1 MTHHNWSNYNKET
14 KRCVSLQVE
23 EKTPRVGERKKKEVL
38 SFSQLLSVA
47 SVQRRLSWWNRG
59 FTCKPLRHQQS
70 PAEPWGRSQV
80 KLTTG
85 EQEKKKKKRCL
96 PGLENFTKACLFYV
110 NPQWDFFLF
119 KKKKGCSKYV
129 AILCSQYC
137 HGTLTALLLPDDIKT
152 LITHFDQ
159 SDWEM
164 TPDHIWWRMFHG
176 MERRHLFFFFSPII
190 NSLISLLDGRLHQL
204 SSAVGHLLILIS
216 CSVAPLNKQKGF
228 NFKLQCKQGF
238 CKFLSTCHKQGSHKS

>member
-1 MTHHNWSNYNKET
+1 MFLCRSRRKRRVSEKE
-14 KRCVSLQVE
+14 K
-23 EKTPRVGERKKKEVL
+23 RKKSYHLASSWAWLRFSVVYPGETGALPANPYDTSRAQQNHEVDHR
-38 SFSQLLSVA
+38 SNWPQE
-47 SVQRRLSWWNRG
+47 NR
-59 FTCKPLRHQQS
+59 K
-70 PAEPWGRSQV
+70 
-80 KLTTG
+80 
-85 EQEKKKKKRCL
+85 KKKKKRCL

-110 NPQWDFFLF
+110 NPQRDFFCL

-176 MERRHLFFFFSPII
+176 MERRHLFFFLPNNKFINFLVRWSPA
-190 NSLISLLDGRLHQL
+190 
-204 SSAVGHLLILIS
+204 SAVK
-216 CSVAPLNKQKGF
+216 CSWTLTDTDKLFCGTFKQTKGF
-228 NFKLQCKQGF
+228 QLQTSVQTGFLQVSFHMSQTRKL
-238 CKFLSTCHKQGSHKS
+238 